1 MRYNPIDTCYKKAIE
16 DYGVIAKID
25 ENQTKVL
32 IRETSDNYG
41 IDYKKIIS
49 SNPLQ
54 QGNYVYING
63 VQFLI
68 CDIEPQYSQSIYNIG
83 IFRETLPILLGST
96 YKKVS
101 AIVDKVKGMYVD
113 GSLIEEVHDQY
124 NFIIPKGGNN
134 VGYNQVIYDGGVYK
148 IISIDTS
155 KDDIIIYTGKFE
167 SIYDPHVYTISLAEN
182 MTTIVEGAT
191 YQISNVICKDNGTV
205 VTPTPTLTYISSDET
220 IATVNS
226 SGFVTG
232 IKTGTCNINVVFN
245 GVSAILSL
253 TVNAKPVQPVI
264 SYSYTNSTGT
274 TLKYMTAN
282 TFTCSKTINGVAD
295 TSFTGANISYT
306 LDTTGQSL
314 LSQSKIAITIGTT
327 APTLNLRNKQN
338 TATYTIH
345 ITIKDSVNGTVIVDN
360 LAITLTP

>member
-16 DYGVIAKID
+16 DYGVIAKIG

-54 QGNYVYING
+54 QGNYVYINE

-96 YKKVS
+96 YKPVQ
-101 AIVDKVKGMYVD
+101 AIVDKVKGMYVN
-113 GSLIEEVHDQY
+113 GSMIEEVHDQY

-134 VGYNQVIYDGGVYK
+134 VGYNQIIYDGGVYK

-167 SIYDPHVYTISLAEN
+167 SIYNPHVYEISLAEN
-182 MTTIVEGAT
+182 TTTLVEGGT
-191 YQISNVICKDNGTV
+191 YQISNVTCKDNGTV
-205 VTPTPTLTYISSDET
+205 VQNPTLTYSSSDIN
-220 IATVNS
+220 IASVSASGLVTGVKTGNAEITVN
-226 SGFVTG
+226 
-232 IKTGTCNINVVFN
+232 FN
-245 GVSAILSL
+245 GVSAKLSL
-253 TVNAKPVQPVI
+253 TVNVKPHEPVI
-264 SYSYTNSTGT
+264 SYSYSSSNGYSYRPKEGAVLTYVKTVDSITDT
-274 TLKYMTAN
+274 TLD
-282 TFTCSKTINGVAD
+282 V
-295 TSFTGANISYT
+295 SFTLDAMGTSLVNSNSISVVKKTGNTIQVRNLT
-306 LDTTGQSL
+306 LTTVKTFVL
-314 LSQSKIAITIGTT
+314 TV
-327 APTLNLRNKQN
+327 
-338 TATYTIH
+338 
-345 ITIKDSVNGTVIVDN
+345 KDSANGTVISTQSISTRS
-360 LAITLTP
+360 A